1 MKIKKKEN
9 EKLSVGDLVV
19 EKRIQKN
26 KKRIGEVIFVREG
39 RRRKLE
45 MVELN
50 KHDLRPIEKGSLDGP
65 KIFSLDE
72 TACKKLNL
80 LRFKEKRTFRIGDV
94 IKFTKRGRSRL
105 GILTSFIH
113 PDGLYSD
120 SFEKGYNG
128 KDFLECIEILPK
140 NGLPR
145 RVDEKNKPYVFLATP
160 DHSKCCVI
168 IPMDKEGG
176 VRIKERFFF
185 VK

>member
-50 KHDLRPIEKGSLDGP
+50 KHDLRPIEKGSLEGP

-72 TACKKLNL
+72 TACKC
-80 LRFKEKRTFRIGDV
+80 
-94 IKFTKRGRSRL
+94 
-105 GILTSFIH
+105 SFI
-113 PDGLYSD
+113 
-120 SFEKGYNG
+120 
-128 KDFLECIEILPK
+128 
-140 NGLPR
+140 
-145 RVDEKNKPYVFLATP
+145 
-160 DHSKCCVI
+160 
-168 IPMDKEGG
+168 
-176 VRIKERFFF
+176 
-185 VK
+185 